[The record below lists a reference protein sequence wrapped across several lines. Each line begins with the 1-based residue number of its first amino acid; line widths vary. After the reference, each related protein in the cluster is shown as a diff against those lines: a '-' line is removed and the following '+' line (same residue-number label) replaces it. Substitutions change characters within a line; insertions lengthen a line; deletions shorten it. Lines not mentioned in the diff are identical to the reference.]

1 MLTAEERQERNWGM
15 ICHLSALVG
24 LIGVPFGNVLG
35 PLVVWLLKRNDSP
48 YVDAQGKESLNF
60 QISMTLY
67 AIACIVLM
75 FVVIGFI
82 LFPILMVAWLV
93 FVIIASVRAS
103 NGELYHY
110 PMTLRLVK

>member
-15 ICHLSALVG
+15 VCHLSAFVG

-48 YVDAQGKESLNF
+48 YVDAQGKESPNF

-67 AIACIVLM
+67 AIVSVILM
-75 FVVIGFI
+75 FVLIGFV

-93 FVIIASVRAS
+93 LVIIASVRAS
-103 NGELYHY
+103 SGELYHY
-110 PMTLRLVK
+110 PVTLRLVK